1 MTPQQLAAMIDHTLL
16 KPEVTC
22 PQIDRLCAEALDY
35 GFCAVCVNPL
45 HVSQAA
51 SRLAGS
57 PVVVASVAG
66 FPLGADPTALKIED
80 ARQAMDAGAREIDMM
95 LQLGALIAGEK
106 NRVRDDIAAIAEI
119 VHAASPDHVL
129 KVILETAALSPER
142 IALGCRCCAEAQVD
156 FIKTSTGFHP
166 AGGATEQAV
175 RSLKKLAT
183 PIKIKASGGI
193 DDLKTALGMVEA
205 GADRLGMSASVDVI
219 RAYEALSSGRP
230 IEPG

>member
-16 KPEVTC
+16 RPEATC
-22 PQIDRLCAEALDY
+22 PQIDRLCGQALDH

-45 HVSQAA
+45 YVSQAA
-51 SRLAGS
+51 RRLTGS

-66 FPLGADPTALKIED
+66 FPLGANTTAAKIED
-80 ARQAMDAGAREIDMM
+80 ARQAIDAGAREIDMV

-106 NRVRDDIAAIAEI
+106 NRVRDDIAAVAEI

-129 KVILETAALSPER
+129 KVILETAALSPEL

-156 FIKTSTGFHP
+156 FIKTSSGFHP

-175 RSLKKLAT
+175 RTLKKLAT
-183 PIKIKASGGI
+183 PIKIKAAGGI
-193 DDLKTALGMVEA
+193 GDLKTALSMIEA

-219 RAYEALSSGRP
+219 LACEALSSRR
-230 IEPG
+230 

>member
-1 MTPQQLAAMIDHTLL
+1 MIDHTLL
-16 KPEVTC
+16 RPEATSR
-22 PQIDRLCAEALDY
+22 QIDRLCAQALDH

-45 HVSQAA
+45 YVAQAA
-51 SRLAGS
+51 AQLRGS

-66 FPLGADPTALKIED
+66 FPLGANTTSAKIED
-80 ARQAMDAGAREIDMM
+80 ARQALDAGAGEIDMV

-106 NRVRDDIAAIAEI
+106 NRVRDDIAAVAEV

-156 FIKTSTGFHP
+156 FIKTSSGFHP

-175 RSLKKLAT
+175 RTLKKLAT
-183 PIKIKASGGI
+183 PIKIKAAGGI
-193 DDLKTALGMVEA
+193 DDLKTALSMIEA
-205 GADRLGMSASVDVI
+205 GADRLGMSASVDVM
-219 RAYEALSSGRP
+219 RAYEASSS
-230 IEPG
+230 

>member
-16 KPEVTC
+16 RPEATC
-22 PQIDRLCAEALDY
+22 PQIDQLCAQALEH

-45 HVSQAA
+45 YVAQAA
-51 SRLAGS
+51 RRLTGS

-66 FPLGADPTALKIED
+66 FPLGANTTAVKIED
-80 ARQAMDAGAREIDMM
+80 ARQAIDAGAREIDMV

-106 NRVRDDIAAIAEI
+106 NRVRDDIAAVAEI

-129 KVILETAALSPER
+129 KVILETAALSPEL

-156 FIKTSTGFHP
+156 FIKTSSGFHP

-175 RSLKKLAT
+175 RTLKKLAT
-183 PIKIKASGGI
+183 PIKIKAAGGI
-193 DDLKTALGMVEA
+193 RDLKTALRMIEA

-219 RAYEALSSGRP
+219 RACEASSS
-230 IEPG
+230 

>member
-16 KPEVTC
+16 RPEATSR
-22 PQIDRLCAEALDY
+22 QIDRLCAQALDH

-45 HVSQAA
+45 YVAQAA
-51 SRLAGS
+51 AQLRGS

-66 FPLGADPTALKIED
+66 FPLGANTTSAKIED
-80 ARQAMDAGAREIDMM
+80 ARQALDAGAGEIDMV

-106 NRVRDDIAAIAEI
+106 NRVRDDIAAVADI

-129 KVILETAALSPER
+129 KVILETAALSAEL

-156 FIKTSTGFHP
+156 YIKTSSGFHP
-166 AGGATEQAV
+166 AGGATEQTV
-175 RSLKKLAT
+175 RTLKKLAT
-183 PIKIKASGGI
+183 PIKIKAAGGI
-193 DDLKTALGMVEA
+193 GDLKTALRMIEA

-219 RAYEALSSGRP
+219 LACEASSS
-230 IEPG
+230 

>member
-16 KPEVTC
+16 RPEATSR
-22 PQIDRLCAEALDY
+22 QIDRLCAQALDH

-45 HVSQAA
+45 YVAHAA
-51 SRLAGS
+51 AQLRGS

-66 FPLGADPTALKIED
+66 FPLGANTTSAKIED
-80 ARQAMDAGAREIDMM
+80 ARQALDAGAGEIDMV

-106 NRVRDDIAAIAEI
+106 NRVRDDIAAVADI
-119 VHAASPDHVL
+119 VHAASPDYVL
-129 KVILETAALSPER
+129 KVILETAALSAEL

-156 FIKTSTGFHP
+156 YIKTSSGFHP

-175 RSLKKLAT
+175 RTLKKLAT
-183 PIKIKASGGI
+183 PIKVKAAGGI
-193 DDLKTALGMVEA
+193 GDLKTALRMIEA

-219 RAYEALSSGRP
+219 LACEASSS
-230 IEPG
+230 

>member
-16 KPEVTC
+16 RPEVTC
-22 PQIDRLCAEALDY
+22 PQIDRLCAQALKH
-35 GFCAVCVNPL
+35 GFCAVCVNPVY
-45 HVSQAA
+45 VSQAA
-51 SRLAGS
+51 RRLTGS

-66 FPLGADPTALKIED
+66 FPLGANTTAAKIED
-80 ARQAMDAGAREIDMM
+80 ARQAIDAGAREIDMV

-106 NRVRDDIAAIAEI
+106 NRVRDDIAAVADV

-129 KVILETAALSPER
+129 KVILETAALSPEL

-156 FIKTSTGFHP
+156 FIKTSSGFHP

-175 RSLKKLAT
+175 ATLKKLAT
-183 PIKIKASGGI
+183 PIKIKAAGGI
-193 DDLKTALGMVEA
+193 GDLKTALSMIEA

-219 RAYEALSSGRP
+219 LACEALSSRR
-230 IEPG
+230 

>member
-1 MTPQQLAAMIDHTLL
+1 MIDHTLL
-16 KPEVTC
+16 RPEATC
-22 PQIDRLCAEALDY
+22 PQIDRLCAQALDH

-45 HVSQAA
+45 YVSQAA
-51 SRLAGS
+51 RRLTGS

-66 FPLGADPTALKIED
+66 FPLGANTTAAKIED
-80 ARQAMDAGAREIDMM
+80 ARQAIDAGAKEIDMV

-106 NRVRDDIAAIAEI
+106 NQVRDDIAAVAEI

-129 KVILETAALSPER
+129 KVILETAALSPEL

-156 FIKTSTGFHP
+156 FIKTSSGFHP

-175 RSLKKLAT
+175 RTLKKLAT
-183 PIKIKASGGI
+183 PIKIKAAGGI
-193 DDLKTALGMVEA
+193 RDLKTALSMIEA

-219 RAYEALSSGRP
+219 RAYEASSS
-230 IEPG
+230 

>member
-16 KPEVTC
+16 RPEATC
-22 PQIDRLCAEALDY
+22 PQIDRLCGQALDH

-45 HVSQAA
+45 YVSQAA
-51 SRLAGS
+51 RQLTGS

-66 FPLGADPTALKIED
+66 FPLGANTTAVKIED
-80 ARQAMDAGAREIDMM
+80 ARQAIDAGAKEIDMV
-95 LQLGALIAGEK
+95 LQLGALIAGKK
-106 NRVRDDIAAIAEI
+106 NQVRDDIAAVAEI

-129 KVILETAALSPER
+129 KVILETAALSPEL

-156 FIKTSTGFHP
+156 FIKTSSGFHP

-175 RSLKKLAT
+175 RTLKKLAT
-183 PIKIKASGGI
+183 PIKIKAAGGI
-193 DDLKTALGMVEA
+193 RDLKTALSMIEA

-219 RAYEALSSGRP
+219 RAYEASSS
-230 IEPG
+230 